1 MLRERVTRFSALVV
15 IVALS
20 GCGTPPD
27 LATDISGIR
36 SGDRVMVRLRL
47 DALGMAGPSPAPF
60 ETAVMNGSNVS
71 VAGNFVRQNAMWLV
85 VQTERE
91 ELREELRIAK
101 SAILTV
107 ATQLPP
113 AK

>member
-1 MLRERVTRFSALVV
+1 MFREYLRLSTLLVAVTLA
-15 IVALS
+15 
-20 GCGTPPD
+20 GCGAPPD
-27 LATDISGIR
+27 LATDIYGIR

-47 DALGMAGPSPAPF
+47 DALGMAAPSPASF
-60 ETAVMNGSNVS
+60 QTDVMNGANISI
-71 VAGNFVRQNAMWLV
+71 AGKFVRQNAMWLV
-85 VQTERE
+85 VQTE
-91 ELREELRIAK
+91 REELRIAK